1 MSTLQDILSEDQ
13 VKEESRIKV
22 HRQYTE
28 IVSEIRG
35 SHPGLDRSKTLGK
48 AKSLLE
54 FYDLVDQAI
63 EMYETRA
70 SIPEQYRVNFTQEEP
85 DFASETET
93 ITFSLVK
100 REPGAFSQGAPFQG
114 DIRNLRPIFREEGED
129 PENPG
134 YRQIT
139 TGYLYD
145 NIVRF
150 TCWARTNKVANQRAQ
165 WFEDLMEE
173 YVWWFTMQ
181 GCQRAIYYGQEKD
194 VVTVVNENKWY
205 GRPINFFVRTE
216 KLRVLKE
223 KTLEEIYIKL
233 AVERE

>member
-13 VKEESRIKV
+13 VTEEPRIIV
-22 HRQYTE
+22 RQQYSE
-28 IVSEIRG
+28 IVSELRDV
-35 SHPGLDRSKTLGK
+35 HPGLERSKTLGE

-70 SIPEQYRVNFTQEEP
+70 GIPEHYRVNFTEEQP
-85 DFASETET
+85 DFESETET
-93 ITFSLVK
+93 ITFSLVR

-114 DIRNLRPIFREEGED
+114 DIRNLRPMFREEGED

-139 TGYLYD
+139 TGYWYD
-145 NIVRF
+145 NIVQF
-150 TCWARTNKVANQRAQ
+150 TCWARTNKTANKRAR

-173 YVWWFTMQ
+173 YAWWFTMQ
-181 GCQRAIYYGQEKD
+181 GCQRAIYQGQETD
-194 VVTVVNENKWY
+194 LVAVVNENKWY

-216 KLRVLKE
+216 KLRTFKE